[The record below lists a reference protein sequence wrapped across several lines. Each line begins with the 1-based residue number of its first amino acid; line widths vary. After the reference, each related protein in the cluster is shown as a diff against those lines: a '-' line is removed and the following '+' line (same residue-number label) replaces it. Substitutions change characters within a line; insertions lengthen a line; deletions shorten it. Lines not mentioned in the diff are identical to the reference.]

1 MQCHVVQEFI
11 LCGMKWKI
19 VRGIANRKPVVGGGG
34 AGKIMFILKEVK
46 IK

>member
-1 MQCHVVQEFI
+1 
-11 LCGMKWKI
+11 MKWKI

-34 AGKIMFILKEVK
+34 EGEEGARCAGKIMFILKEVK